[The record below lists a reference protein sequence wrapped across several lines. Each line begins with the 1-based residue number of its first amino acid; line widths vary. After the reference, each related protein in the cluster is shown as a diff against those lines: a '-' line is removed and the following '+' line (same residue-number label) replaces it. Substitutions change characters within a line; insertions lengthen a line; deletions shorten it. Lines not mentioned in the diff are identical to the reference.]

1 MARAARKR
9 DDASRERILE
19 TAAQLFARHGS
30 AGMSL
35 QMLADHV
42 GLHKS
47 TLFHHFASK
56 EEILHTMLHRELSR
70 ILEVVRPL
78 ADDRTPELDH
88 LLDVGEA
95 LSDHFARTPDT
106 GPVLLRS
113 LFSPDI
119 EESAIPDGLESIER
133 KIFATIGTWLEKA
146 RRAGVIRKVHV
157 RQALVNLLGVFLLY
171 PAIAPDDFGRE
182 LVGGDPSAPPALRAR
197 KSELRAFLRGAFA
210 PEPGL

>member
-1 MARAARKR
+1 MARPQRKR
-9 DDASRERILE
+9 DEASRERILA
-19 TAAQLFARHGS
+19 TAAQLFARYGS

-35 QMLADHV
+35 QMLADQV

-56 EEILHTMLHRELSR
+56 EELLHTMLGEELGR
-70 ILEVVRPL
+70 ILEVVAPL
-78 ADDRTPELDH
+78 ADERPPRLEH

-119 EESAIPDGLESIER
+119 EESAIPGGLESLER
-133 KIFATIGTWLEKA
+133 QIFGTIGAWLEKA
-146 RRAGVIRKVHV
+146 RRAGIIRRVHV

-171 PAIAPDDFGRE
+171 PAISPDEFGHE
-182 LVGGDPSAPPALRAR
+182 LLGTDPSSQAATRAR
-197 KSELRAFLRGAFA
+197 KTELRAFLRGAFA
-210 PEPGL
+210 PL